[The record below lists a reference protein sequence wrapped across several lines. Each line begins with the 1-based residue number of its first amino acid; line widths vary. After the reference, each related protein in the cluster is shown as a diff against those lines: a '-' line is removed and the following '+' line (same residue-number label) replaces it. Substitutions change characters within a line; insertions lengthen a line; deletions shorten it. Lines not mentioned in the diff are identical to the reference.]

1 MKPRDPEEALRN
13 YDLDKITIGT
23 LGSHSALNILRG
35 AKDEGFKTICIS
47 KSESALIYTRFKV
60 ADELIIV
67 TDFKGLLDEKV
78 QMKLLENNTI
88 LIPHGSFNAYIGPER
103 LIDKLIVPIFG
114 NKELLM
120 WEADR
125 EKQLLLLREAGLKT
139 PKSFEDPREIEGLT
153 MVKFPGAKGGR
164 GYFIAQ
170 DRRDF
175 EHKIK
180 DMMRRG
186 LLRPEDREKLH
197 FQEYILGVTVYPSYF
212 RSVIRGSVELLAM
225 DRRYESA
232 ADGIGRIPA
241 KDQLKLDLNPTY
253 TVVGN
258 FPIVAREML
267 LKDFIA
273 MGDSL
278 VEASERLVPPGL
290 IGPFCLETIVKD
302 DLSIVAFEVSARI
315 VAGTNVGIGGF
326 PYAYLLHGE
335 GMYMGR
341 RIALEIKEGIASDKL
356 SLLIS

>member
-1 MKPRDPEEALRN
+1 M
-13 YDLDKITIGT
+13 DKISIGT

-35 AKDEGFKTICIS
+35 ARDEGFKTICIS
-47 KSESALIYTRFKV
+47 KSESAIIYERFKV
-60 ADELIIV
+60 ADELIIIH
-67 TDFKGLLDEKV
+67 DFKDLLDEKV
-78 QMKLLENNTI
+78 QRRLIEDNII
-88 LIPHGSFNAYIGPER
+88 LVPHGSFNAYIGPER
-103 LIDKLIVPIFG
+103 LIDRLIVPIFG
-114 NKELLM
+114 NRELLR
-120 WEADR
+120 WETDR
-125 EKQLLLLREAGLKT
+125 EKQLILLREAGLKT
-139 PKSFEDPREIEGLT
+139 PRSFEDPGMIEGLT

-164 GYFIAQ
+164 GYFIVQ
-170 DRRDF
+170 DRTDF
-175 EHKIK
+175 THRIE
-180 DMMRRG
+180 DMTRRG
-186 LLRPEDREKLH
+186 LLRPEDRERLH
-197 FQEYILGVTVYPSYF
+197 LQEYILGVTIYPSYF
-212 RSVIRGSVELLAM
+212 RSIIRGSVELLAM

-241 KDQLKLDLNPTY
+241 RDQLKLDLNPTY

-258 FPIVAREML
+258 FPVVAREML
-267 LKDFIA
+267 LKDFIV
-273 MGDSL
+273 MGDKL
-278 VEASERLVPPGL
+278 VKASEKLVPPGL